1 MTNTVRRIRKKTKIR
16 NRNGLKKRF
25 TPSETTGDDTKIKV
39 INLSRKTLTQ
49 HEISMLVKGPL
60 KAFKQLK
67 FHTDIVIKK
76 ADKGSMFVVLDT
88 EFYRDKL
95 VLHDH
100 LNTDTYEIIPSN
112 TDNKVMKNLNL
123 LINKHRKCLYEQG
136 ITYINNKKWKSSNIY
151 VTPKVHKSKT
161 IIEMCKTTCSEYV
174 HMPVPADLKGRPII
188 AGPVAPTQ
196 RLSEL
201 IEKLLSP
208 LVMFLRSFIKDDWD
222 FIRNIPPSV
231 NFECDLFSVN
241 IVSLYT
247 NIPHSLGV
255 EAISYYFDKYRDKI
269 PRRCTKEFMIESTLF
284 ILNNNNFFFDEVCYH
299 QKEGTAMGTKFAPPY
314 ACLSVG
320 YLEETKLYV
329 QLPWHFADSTC
340 ELIIRW
346 FLRHIDDGFI
356 LWPRDLDIDTFF
368 TILNNLNTN
377 IQ

>member
-1 MTNTVRRIRKKTKIR
+1 MMAQIYIY
-16 NRNGLKKRF
+16 
-25 TPSETTGDDTKIKV
+25 I
-39 INLSRKTLTQ
+39 
-49 HEISMLVKGPL
+49 
-60 KAFKQLK
+60 
-67 FHTDIVIKK
+67 
-76 ADKGSMFVVLDT
+76 
-88 EFYRDKL
+88 Y
-95 VLHDH
+95 
-100 LNTDTYEIIPSN
+100 
-112 TDNKVMKNLNL
+112 
-123 LINKHRKCLYEQG
+123 

-161 IIEMCKTTCSEYV
+161 IIEMCKTTCSKYV
-174 HMPVPADLKGRPII
+174 HMPVPADLKGLPII

-208 LVMFLRSFIKDDWD
+208 LVMFLQSFIKDDWD

-231 NFECDLFSVN
+231 NFECDLFSVD

-269 PRRCTKEFMIESTLF
+269 PRCFTKEFMIESTLF

-299 QKEGTAMGTKFAPPY
+299 QKKGTAMGIKFAPPY

-329 QLPWHFADSTC
+329 QLP
-340 ELIIRW
+340 
-346 FLRHIDDGFI
+346 
-356 LWPRDLDIDTFF
+356 
-368 TILNNLNTN
+368 
-377 IQ
+377 